1 MQNEQEVNQAIDQ
14 YGDMVR
20 RICLL
25 HLKNISDAED
35 IFQEVFFK
43 YALRTVPFESDAHE
57 KAWLIRVAINAC
69 KDLRKSFFRSR
80 TVSLDALLPLSTE
93 LETCD
98 SQVLET
104 VLSLPK
110 QYKDA
115 VYLHYYEGYPAV
127 EIANILHKNV
137 NTIYTRLARARKIL
151 QEKLGGTGDAR

>member
-80 TVSLDALLPLSTE
+80 TVSLTAF
-93 LETCD
+93 
-98 SQVLET
+98 
-104 VLSLPK
+104 
-110 QYKDA
+110 Y
-115 VYLHYYEGYPAV
+115 G
-127 EIANILHKNV
+127 
-137 NTIYTRLARARKIL
+137 TRDL
-151 QEKLGGTGDAR
+151 